1 MIDTFIDN
9 IMNDKY
15 VDNEDSS
22 DEETIVSQYNIVE
35 DVVNIIN
42 DNTNDGVAKSP

>member
-9 IMNDKY
+9 ILNDKY

-22 DEETIVSQYNIVE
+22 DKETIISQDNIVE
-35 DVVNIIN
+35 DVVKIIN
-42 DNTNDGVAKSP
+42 DNTNDGVEKSP